1 MKALIL
7 TEINHIELQEI
18 PAPTPTSG
26 QVLVRISAAA
36 LNRRDEWA
44 RIGMYPGMT
53 YNCVLGAD
61 ACGTVI
67 ELGANVSSEW
77 QNKEVVFNPNRN
89 WGDNPETQS
98 NTYNVLGM
106 PSNGTF
112 SEFMVIDADRLH
124 LKPTFLTHEQAAAL
138 PLAGLTAF
146 RAVFRR
152 GNIQKGDKML
162 VTGIGGGV
170 AQMVAQMAQA
180 AGASVYVTSGDD
192 KKLDFMKNLGVLGV
206 NYKTQNWHKEL
217 LEFPEIAQN
226 NGFDVIIDSAG
237 GDDFNLLLRSLR
249 PAGTLVFYGATLGSP
264 QKLDMPRIFFGQY
277 TIKGSTMGND
287 DEFVEM
293 LTFVEKHKIIPI
305 IDSVRPFSEI
315 ISAFEDMRN
324 GKVFGKLVV
333 SMV

>member
-1 MKALIL
+1 MKALVL

-18 PAPTPTSG
+18 PTPTPTSE

-44 RIGMYPGMT
+44 RIGMYPGMS
-53 YNCVLGAD
+53 YGCILGAD
-61 ACGTVI
+61 ACGTVVGI
-67 ELGANVSSEW
+67 GANVSLEW
-77 QNKEVVFNPNRN
+77 QNKEVIFNPNRN

-98 NTYNVLGM
+98 SNYNILGM
-106 PSNGTF
+106 PSNGAF
-112 SEFMVIDADRLH
+112 SEFMVIEADRLH
-124 LKPTFLTHEQAAAL
+124 LKPTFLTQQQAAAL

-152 GNIQKGDKML
+152 GNIKKGDKIL
-162 VTGIGGGV
+162 ITGIGGGV
-170 AQMVAQMAQA
+170 AQIVALMAQA
-180 AGASVYVTSGDD
+180 VDASVYVTSGDN
-192 KKLDFMKNLGVLGV
+192 KKLDFMKNLGILGA
-206 NYKTQNWHKEL
+206 NYKTPNWHKEL
-217 LEFPEIAQN
+217 LRMPEIAQN

-287 DEFVEM
+287 EEFMQM
-293 LTFVEKHKIIPI
+293 LAFVEKHKIIPI

-315 ISAFEDMRN
+315 ISAFEAMRE

-333 SMV
+333 SM